1 MVGGEARW
9 TFATGMGD
17 RAATRAA
24 VAAEQRARASRDD
37 ARAAVQVDV
46 LSAVR
51 QLESAEAREAVAR
64 ASVAQ
69 ARESQRIIR
78 DRYDAGMA
86 GVQDV
91 LGAAA
96 AVLNAETSRVSA
108 VADRI
113 AAQAALDSAIGRR
126 P

>member
-1 MVGGEARW
+1 
-9 TFATGMGD
+9 
-17 RAATRAA
+17 
-24 VAAEQRARASRDD
+24 
-37 ARAAVQVDV
+37 
-46 LSAVR
+46 
-51 QLESAEAREAVAR
+51 
-64 ASVAQ
+64 
-69 ARESQRIIR
+69 
-78 DRYDAGMA
+78 MA

>member
-1 MVGGEARW
+1 MK
-9 TFATGMGD
+9 
-17 RAATRAA
+17 AAA
-24 VAAEQRARASRDD
+24 AAEQKARASLDD
-37 ARAAVQVDV
+37 ARAGVQVEV

-51 QLESAEAREAVAR
+51 QIESAEAREAVAR

-86 GVQDV
+86 GVTDV